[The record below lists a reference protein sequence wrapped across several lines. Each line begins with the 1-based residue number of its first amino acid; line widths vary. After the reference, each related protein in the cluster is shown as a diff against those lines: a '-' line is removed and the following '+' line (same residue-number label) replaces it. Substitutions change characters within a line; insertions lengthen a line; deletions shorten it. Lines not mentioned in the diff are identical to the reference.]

1 MQFADVPSWTWQV
14 LGAAAGLGLGLLL
27 GAWHL
32 RRGKGRRK
40 AARSAPNTVIGRSG
54 SGASQLSGQPSSV
67 LPGQSRFGQQPDSPQ
82 HRLLEHLRQSNL
94 DLGAQLRASAAQH
107 ARLLKEKDEEVA
119 LLKDDYDQ
127 RVEELRQTHS
137 SELKHLMTL
146 LVEQVDG
153 IHKAH
158 ANHVKALE
166 AEIER
171 TRRMSAATDREAADT
186 TTFATTEVLASPPR
200 HH

>member
-1 MQFADVPSWTWQV
+1 MQFAEIPSWAWQA
-14 LGAAAGLGLGLLL
+14 LGAAAGLGLGLAL

-32 RRGKGRRK
+32 RKGKQRRRSSR
-40 AARSAPNTVIGRSG
+40 ARSPETTL
-54 SGASQLSGQPSSV
+54 SGAPTGSPSV
-67 LPGQSRFGQQPDSPQ
+67 LPASSRFSSQADTPQQ
-82 HRLLEHLRQSNL
+82 RLLEHLRQSNL
-94 DLGAQLRASAAQH
+94 DLTAQLKASAAQH
-107 ARLLKEKDEEVA
+107 ARLLKSKDEEVA
-119 LLKDDYDQ
+119 DARADYDE
-127 RVEELRQTHS
+127 RVEALRQQHATELR
-137 SELKHLMTL
+137 HLMAL

-171 TRRMSAATDREAADT
+171 WRRMGPSDADDDRAT
-186 TTFATTEVLASPPR
+186 TTFASTELLPGSVR